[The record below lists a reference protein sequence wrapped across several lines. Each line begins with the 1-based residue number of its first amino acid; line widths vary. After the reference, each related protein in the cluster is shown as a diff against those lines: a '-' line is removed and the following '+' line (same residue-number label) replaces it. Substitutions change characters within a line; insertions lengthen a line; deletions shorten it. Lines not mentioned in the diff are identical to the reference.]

1 MTVKEM
7 LITKQVLEAEVQEL
21 LSEFIADTGV
31 RAAGMTV
38 KTTEI
43 NGRETIVDVNVL
55 IK

>member
-7 LITKQVLEAEVQEL
+7 LLMKQILEAEVQEL

-31 RAAGMTV
+31 KAAGMTI
-38 KTTEI
+38 KTAEI

>member
-31 RAAGMTV
+31 RAAGMTI

>member
-7 LITKQVLEAEVQEL
+7 LITKQVLEAEIQEL

>member
-7 LITKQVLEAEVQEL
+7 LVTKQVLEAEVQEL
-21 LSEFIADTGV
+21 LSEFMAETGV

>member
-21 LSEFIADTGV
+21 LSEFMAETGV
-31 RAAGMTV
+31 RAAGMTI

-43 NGRETIVDVNVL
+43 NGRETIADVNVL

>member
-31 RAAGMTV
+31 RAAGITV

>member
-21 LSEFIADTGV
+21 LSEFMAETGV

>member
-7 LITKQVLEAEVQEL
+7 LITKQVLEAEIQEL

-55 IK
+55 IR

>member
-7 LITKQVLEAEVQEL
+7 LVTKQVLEAEIQEL
-21 LSEFIADTGV
+21 LSDFVADTGV
-31 RAAGMTV
+31 KAAGMTI
-38 KTTEI
+38 KTSEI

>member
-7 LITKQVLEAEVQEL
+7 LVTKQVLEAEVQEL
-21 LSEFIADTGV
+21 LSDFVAETGV
-31 RAAGMTV
+31 RAAGMTI
-38 KTTEI
+38 KTAEI